1 MDILSGNISALVF
14 RQVVK
19 DGRGDFSIDSQL
31 LRVFLAFDGTKT
43 LDKVAIETN
52 VDMGAMHEIVS
63 RLLALELIEPAHK
76 EKLTLDQEFMGYLT
90 DQLSRALG
98 PIAGVLIEEVISEM
112 GYTLT
117 QFPSSQAAELT
128 DVLAREIQ
136 RDEKKN
142 TFKVNMVNKI
152 REKGY

>member
-14 RQVVK
+14 RQAVK
-19 DGRGDFSIDSQL
+19 DGMGDVSIDSQL

-52 VDMGAMHEIVS
+52 VDMGAMREIVS

-76 EKLTLDQEFMGYLT
+76 EKLTLDQEFMGYLS

-98 PIAGVLIEEVISEM
+98 PIAKILIEEVANDM
-112 GYTLT
+112 GYSPNQL
-117 QFPSSQAAELT
+117 PSSQAAELI

-136 RDEKKN
+136 RDEKRN
-142 TFKVNMVNKI
+142 TFKLNMVNKI
-152 REKGY
+152 KEKGY